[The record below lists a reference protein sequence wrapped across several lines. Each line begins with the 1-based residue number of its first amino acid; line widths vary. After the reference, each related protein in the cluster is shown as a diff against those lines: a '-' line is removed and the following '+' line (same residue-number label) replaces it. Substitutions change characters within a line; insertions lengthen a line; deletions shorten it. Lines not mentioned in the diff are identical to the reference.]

1 MSFLTGCRGFTG
13 PVPPPLWI
21 RVLQSIQLL
30 NKNSSTQ
37 KMKIQAPKEDIFA
50 PNHKYSLL
58 TLLRNTVIITVT
70 L

>member
-30 NKNSSTQ
+30 SKNSSTQ
-37 KMKIQAPKEDIFA
+37 KMKIQAPKKDIFA
-50 PNHKYSLL
+50 PKNNIPY
-58 TLLRNTVIITVT
+58 
-70 L
+70 